1 MKLRHKLLTIPLLIV
16 SAAVSIFAMKLS
28 HSESCPASQELATGV
43 ASMKAVVHYC
53 YGSPDVLEIVDVEM
67 PVAGPNE
74 VLVKVE
80 AASVNPLDWHFM
92 RGSPYIMRLLTGFG
106 APSDSRLGRDFAGTV
121 QAIGEEVTEF
131 EVGDRVYGG
140 ADGAFAQY
148 LTRGATG
155 SVAKIPD
162 NVTSVQAASLPIAGI
177 TALQALRDKGQLQ
190 SGQKVLINGASG
202 GVGTFAV
209 QIAKSMGAEITGV
222 CSTRNVEM
230 VKSIGADHVFDYK
243 QENYTE
249 SGQQYD
255 LIIDTVGNH
264 SLSANR
270 RVLKPQGKL
279 VLIGGAKGD
288 WIGPLAGPISAM
300 ALQPFVDQKLISFTA
315 QMNAEDLTTLASMMS
330 EGEVTAVI
338 ERSYSLDETAAAIRK
353 SEEGH
358 VRGKLVL
365 IME

>member
-16 SAAVSIFAMKLS
+16 GVALLLFALTLS
-28 HSESCPASQELATGV
+28 HSASCPEPQAGATGA
-43 ASMKAVVHYC
+43 ASMKAVVRHC
-53 YGSPDVLEIVDVEM
+53 YGSPDVLEVADVEI
-67 PVAGPNE
+67 PVAGPRE
-74 VLVKVE
+74 ILVKVE

-92 RGSPYIMRLLTGFG
+92 RGSPYIMRLMTGFG
-106 APSDSRLGRDFAGTV
+106 TPDDPRLGRDFAGTV
-121 QAIGEEVTEF
+121 QAVGEEVTEF

-140 ADGAFAQY
+140 ANGAFAQY

-162 NVTSVQAASLPIAGI
+162 NVSSVQAASLPVAGI

-190 SGQKVLINGASG
+190 PGQRVLINGASG

-209 QIAKSMGAEITGV
+209 QIAKSMGAEVTGV

-243 QENYTE
+243 QENYTD

-255 LIIDTVGNH
+255 LILDTVGNH

-270 RVLKPQGKL
+270 RVLKPEGKL

-300 ALQPFVDQKLISFTA
+300 AQQPFVDQEIVSFTA
-315 QMNAEDLTTLASMMS
+315 QMSAEALTTLASMMS
-330 EGEVTAVI
+330 DGQVTAVI

-365 IME
+365 TIE